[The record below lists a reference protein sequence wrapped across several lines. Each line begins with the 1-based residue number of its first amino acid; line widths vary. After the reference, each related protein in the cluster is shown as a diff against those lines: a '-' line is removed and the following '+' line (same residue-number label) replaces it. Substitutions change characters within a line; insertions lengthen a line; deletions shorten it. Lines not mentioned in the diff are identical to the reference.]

1 MSAHKETKRRTIREF
16 DDEIPNIRDARKD
29 RRLCKKRVAS
39 DAESLETFVSTNK
52 RTWWYAITH
61 PFS

>member
-1 MSAHKETKRRTIREF
+1 MSAHKEKRRTIRESG
-16 DDEIPNIRDARKD
+16 DEKPSIRDARKD
-29 RRLCKKRVAS
+29 RRLCKKRLAS
-39 DAESLETFVSTNK
+39 NAESIETFVSTNK